1 MMDKLKLLIVEDD
14 ESLLNLYDV
23 ALSDGLFEKRLVADG
38 RSAMENYK
46 TWHPDVILLDIF
58 LPDMSGCS
66 ILKEIRD
73 EAGDRETTIIIS
85 TSTDDKDDI
94 KTCKDL
100 GIQGYIVKPFDYKTL
115 ADEILECYRNFSNK
129 AGSGR

>member
-1 MMDKLKLLIVEDD
+1 MDKLKLLIVEDD

-23 ALSDGLFEKRLVADG
+23 ALSDALFEKRLVADG

-58 LPDMSGCS
+58 LPDMSGFS

-73 EAGDRETTIIIS
+73 EAGDKETTIIIS
-85 TSTDDKDDI
+85 TSTDEKDDME
-94 KTCKDL
+94 TCKDL

-115 ADEILECYRNFSNK
+115 TDEILECYRNFANK
-129 AGSGR
+129 RGSGR

>member
-1 MMDKLKLLIVEDD
+1 MDKLKLLIVEDD
-14 ESLLNLYDV
+14 ESLLNLYDAV
-23 ALSDGLFEKRLVADG
+23 VSADLFEKRLVADG

-46 TWHPDVILLDIF
+46 TWHPDIILLDIF

-73 EAGDRETTIIIS
+73 ESGDRETTIIIS
-85 TSTDDKDDI
+85 TSTDEKTDI

-100 GIQGYIVKPFDYKTL
+100 GIQGYIVKPFDYKEINDKIL
-115 ADEILECYRNFSNK
+115 AAHRENR
-129 AGSGR
+129 